1 MIKALVPFRK
11 SGILERG
18 QHSLEFHENQAGIQH
33 PALGASGMNG
43 RALHRHHCGS
53 RIEIFVFNFPQ
64 GASVHGIGEIRT
76 KSRHVKGIRSASY
89 FLIRREGDPYL
100 AVRPFGVQQ
109 EGGCH
114 IHDFRHTGLVV
125 RAKQG
130 SSIRHDQVLAQIIRQ
145 FGKNG
150 GGKHHSLFRIE
161 QDVSAVVRAH
171 DAGLHSAAGDSR
183 SRIHMGHPADDGNI
197 PLHVGRD
204 GGVNNSGIIIQF
216 RLRSHVL
223 QFPGQQPGQLRLAGG
238 GWHGGGIR
246 VRLRAHGDILQKTV

>member
-1 MIKALVPFRK
+1 MIKALVPFRT

-18 QHSLEFHENQAGIQH
+18 QHSLEFPENQAGIPH

-89 FLIRREGDPYL
+89 FLLRREGDPYL

-114 IHDFRHTGLVV
+114 IPVSYTHLSVET
-125 RAKQG
+125 
-130 SSIRHDQVLAQIIRQ
+130 RQ
-145 FGKNG
+145 K
-150 GGKHHSLFRIE
+150 
-161 QDVSAVVRAH
+161 
-171 DAGLHSAAGDSR
+171 
-183 SRIHMGHPADDGNI
+183 
-197 PLHVGRD
+197 
-204 GGVNNSGIIIQF
+204 
-216 RLRSHVL
+216 
-223 QFPGQQPGQLRLAGG
+223 GQ
-238 GWHGGGIR
+238 
-246 VRLRAHGDILQKTV
+246 